1 MCLRV
6 GRRVGNVVRQGAA
19 SKIPA
24 GSGACYASVL
34 LLPVFAMGVRRARV
48 PLSAAACRQNT
59 FRPKESMQQFA
70 EDVLVPR
77 CLAKDRRQR
86 SIADLPLELAEK
98 ARTKYHLLLMP
109 LEALASVTSRLS
121 RMRRNCASYIWTAP
135 TRELERSGARAAS
148 QDTLRGL
155 GKADLG

>member
-1 MCLRV
+1 
-6 GRRVGNVVRQGAA
+6 
-19 SKIPA
+19 
-24 GSGACYASVL
+24 
-34 LLPVFAMGVRRARV
+34 
-48 PLSAAACRQNT
+48 
-59 FRPKESMQQFA
+59 MQQFA

-121 RMRRNCASYIWTAP
+121 RMRRNWRATSGPHRHGSLSEVEQGQLLKILFVALEKQTWVDLFL
-135 TRELERSGARAAS
+135 TR
-148 QDTLRGL
+148 
-155 GKADLG
+155 